1 MLKSLKDNNLYIG
14 ISENPYR
21 RLIEHNRGLTKST
34 KSRRPF
40 KLVYIE
46 EFDNRVEARRREK
59 YWKSGIGR
67 ETIKELING
76 V

>member
-1 MLKSLKDNNLYIG
+1 MSK
-14 ISENPYR
+14 NPYR

-40 KLVYIE
+40 KLIYIE
-46 EFDNRVEARRREK
+46 EFEKRLEARKREK
-59 YWKSGIGR
+59 YLKSGIGR